1 MANDKRRHAAL
12 MCFENSEYAHSARQI
27 LGHLGYGFIEHPEL
41 IDPVDENTV
50 FLEASKPALAGADER
65 TEADAAFQEVTSA
78 MGHLGSLCEAGIVG
92 ADEKVVWFEGK
103 TQPAMTLPR
112 APNATRPA
120 MSIAQVLADKILH
133 TAIGA
138 DSDMLFEALSLA
150 VGGAAVLAVAG
161 LEDDNN
167 PFKVRIAQS
176 AGAARDA
183 IAALQREIADA
194 VKADDARWH

>member
-12 MCFENSEYAHSARQI
+12 MCFENREYAHAAMQI
-27 LGHLGYGFIEHPEL
+27 LTHLGYGFIEHPEL
-41 IDPVDENTV
+41 IDPLDENTV
-50 FLEASKPALAGADER
+50 FLEASKPVPADADER
-65 TEADAAFQEVTSA
+65 TEAGAAFQEISSA

-92 ADEKVVWFEGK
+92 ADEKVVWFEEK
-103 TQPAMTLPR
+103 TQPAMTPPR

-161 LEDDNN
+161 LEDENN
-167 PFKVRIAQS
+167 PFKVRIVQS
-176 AGAARDA
+176 TRVAKDA

>member
-1 MANDKRRHAAL
+1 
-12 MCFENSEYAHSARQI
+12 MCFENREYADAAMQI
-27 LGHLGYGFIEHPEL
+27 LTHLGYGFIEHPEL
-41 IDPVDENTV
+41 IDPLDESTV
-50 FLEASKPALAGADER
+50 FLEASKPVPAGADER
-65 TEADAAFQEVTSA
+65 MEADAAFQEISSA

-92 ADEKVVWFEGK
+92 ADENVVWFEEK

-183 IAALQREIADA
+183 IAALQKEIADA

>member
-12 MCFENSEYAHSARQI
+12 MCFENSEY
-27 LGHLGYGFIEHPEL
+27 YGFIEHPEL

-50 FLEASKPALAGADER
+50 FLEASKPVLAGADER

>member
-12 MCFENSEYAHSARQI
+12 MCFENSEYAHAARQI

-50 FLEASKPALAGADER
+50 FLEASKPVPAGADER

>member
-12 MCFENSEYAHSARQI
+12 MCFENSEYAHAARQI

-50 FLEASKPALAGADER
+50 FLEASKPVPAGADER

-92 ADEKVVWFEGK
+92 ADEKVVWFEGT

-161 LEDDNN
+161 LEDNNN